1 MTMETEIRT
10 SAAFYAALPQEAW
23 ARSWPVVP
31 VLVTECPVK
40 RTLTE
45 EEKAALWLSSGMA
58 PKGTARALSQTGV
71 IKSWTSEDDR
81 RVRLKRWKQFHR
93 RR

>member
-1 MTMETEIRT
+1 MMMETE
-10 SAAFYAALPQEAW
+10 SNPAAFYAALPEEAW

-31 VLVTECPVK
+31 VLITDRPVE

-45 EEKAALWLSSGMA
+45 EEKAALWLSSGKA

-71 IKSWTSEDDR
+71 IKAWTSQDDR
-81 RVRLKRWKQFHR
+81 RERHQVWKRFHR
-93 RR
+93 GRP

>member
-1 MTMETEIRT
+1 MMETE
-10 SAAFYAALPQEAW
+10 SNPAAFYAALPEEAW

-71 IKSWTSEDDR
+71 IKDWTPEDDR
-81 RVRLKRWKQFHR
+81 RERHQVWKRFHR
-93 RR
+93 GRP